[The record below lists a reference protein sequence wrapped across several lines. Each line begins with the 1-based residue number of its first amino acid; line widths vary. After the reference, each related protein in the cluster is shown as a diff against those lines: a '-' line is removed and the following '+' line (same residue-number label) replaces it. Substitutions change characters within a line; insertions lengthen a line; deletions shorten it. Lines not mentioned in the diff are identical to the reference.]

1 MEVNVIL
8 VNDGIMI
15 NVNMSVKDIK
25 CVKKIMFGIVLH
37 EIKKMENIMQILW
50 MIQKL

>member
-8 VNDGIMI
+8 INDRIMI

-25 CVKKIMFGIVLH
+25 CVKKIMFRIVLH
-37 EIKKMENIMQILW
+37 VIEKMEIMQILW